1 MQITLASRG
10 RFAAC
15 LLLAGTVAC
24 TEGDPSSSAENSPPV
39 VASATFHVAEDGTV
53 SGELDA
59 TDPDG
64 DELALTLV
72 TSPRSGAAILDG
84 RRFSYRPRANFHG
97 EDQLTFTAS
106 DGELT
111 SEAARVTFR
120 VSAVDDAPELAV
132 NLFSGPA
139 GFRIT
144 GQLAA
149 EDLDGDSLTFAMP
162 SPISGTLLEFDSATG
177 RFIFEPSP
185 HLLGDEVVPIAVV
198 GNGVAVTG
206 KATFRLEPVS
216 FAGAWRAS
224 SVKLDDQPCASFE
237 LPIQTDA
244 PGEVRFLA
252 HEVVC
257 GAATVGYD
265 AMQLPLQGSSASS
278 LKAAKTVPLGD
289 GEYLDVAVAIEPV
302 PATPG
307 TYRYTETFSGAFDQ
321 VMTATLTRG

>member
-15 LLLAGTVAC
+15 LLLVGTAAC
-24 TEGDPSSSAENSPPV
+24 TEGDPSSSENQPPI
-39 VASATFHVAEDGTV
+39 AAGATFHVAEDGTV

-59 TDPDG
+59 SDPDG

-72 TSPRSGAAILDG
+72 ASPRSGAVILDG

-106 DGELT
+106 DGALT
-111 SEAARVTFR
+111 SETARVTFR

-132 NLFSGPA
+132 NLFTGPA
-139 GFRIT
+139 GFRIA

-224 SVKLDDQPCASFE
+224 SVQLDGQPCAGFE
-237 LPIQTDA
+237 LSIQTDA
-244 PGEVRFLA
+244 PGEVSFPA

-257 GAATVGYD
+257 GAATIGYD

-278 LKAAKTVPLGD
+278 LKAAKTVPLGA

-302 PATPG
+302 PALPG

-321 VMTATLTRG
+321 VLTATLTRG